1 MSDTEDTGHGFTRN
15 QDHQTKPRGG
25 AARARRPHPLPA
37 SLLPV
42 TPFDLE
48 LIPTQLRPWVA
59 DLCERLQC
67 PGDYI
72 GVSVVAGA
80 GSVIG
85 RKVLVRPQSA
95 ALKCSAR
102 WTEAGQEVFRVIPDR
117 CGDDLNDVAQGTLP

>member
-1 MSDTEDTGHGFTRN
+1 MSDTDDTDHGFTLN
-15 QDHQTKPRGG
+15 QEKPKQKNG
-25 AARARRPHPLPA
+25 AARARRPHLLPA

>member
-1 MSDTEDTGHGFTRN
+1 
-15 QDHQTKPRGG
+15 
-25 AARARRPHPLPA
+25 
-37 SLLPV
+37 
-42 TPFDLE
+42 
-48 LIPTQLRPWVA
+48 VA

-117 CGDDLNDVAQGTLP
+117 CGDDMNEVVQRSHP

>member
-1 MSDTEDTGHGFTRN
+1 MSDTEDTGHGFTLN

-48 LIPTQLRPWVA
+48 LIPTQLRPWSA
-59 DLCERLQC
+59 DLCDRLQC

-72 GVSVVAGA
+72 GVSVMAGP

-85 RKVLVRPQSA
+85 RKVLV
-95 ALKCSAR
+95 
-102 WTEAGQEVFRVIPDR
+102 
-117 CGDDLNDVAQGTLP
+117 CGDDLNDVAQGILP